1 MLKAAKPNVITAALL
16 LPAVLFLLVW
26 FVLPLGQLLRLSVT
40 GMASPFAAYADLLGS
55 EVYRRVFVNTLIVA
69 VNVTAICVL
78 LGYPTAYML
87 TRLRGT
93 KLVVAF
99 YCVLFP
105 LWISVLI
112 RTFSWMLLLEK
123 NGPLNRLLV
132 ELSVIDQPLTLLFNN
147 TGVYIGMVHVLLPY
161 AVLPIY
167 AAMVRIDERLLL
179 ASDGLGANP
188 VTTFLRV
195 YLPLSMPGVAAAG
208 AFVFLLSLG
217 FFLTPALL
225 GGVRAI
231 TVAMLIETLV
241 NERLVWPLAGAA
253 SFLLLAVILGLLL
266 RASRFI
272 PLGQALVA
280 K

>member
-1 MLKAAKPNVITAALL
+1 
-16 LPAVLFLLVW
+16 
-26 FVLPLGQLLRLSVT
+26 
-40 GMASPFAAYADLLGS
+40 
-55 EVYRRVFVNTLIVA
+55 
-69 VNVTAICVL
+69 
-78 LGYPTAYML
+78 
-87 TRLRGT
+87 
-93 KLVVAF
+93 
-99 YCVLFP
+99 
-105 LWISVLI
+105 
-112 RTFSWMLLLEK
+112 LEK
-123 NGPLNRLLV
+123 NGPLNRMLV
-132 ELSVIDQPLTLLFNN
+132 EMSIIDQPLTLLFNN

-167 AAMVRIDERLLL
+167 AAMVRIDQRLLL
-179 ASDGLGANP
+179 ASDGLGASP

-208 AFVFLLSLG
+208 AFVFLLALG
-217 FFLTPALL
+217 FFITPALL

-253 SFLLLAVILGLLL
+253 SFLLLVVILGLLL
-266 RASRFI
+266 IASRFI